1 MMVKEFFDD
10 DKKKLFEY
18 IEDDFGRC
26 PYIYIDLKKYRLD
39 GCDFRAWAQTD
50 DSGMICAIVTEY
62 FKGYQI
68 YSKENNFDKDEL
80 INFLKNEDA
89 TVIFGVKGIMDKIR
103 MGFPDHIEKKG
114 VVGEL
119 KSLRL
124 SKATKVCHATEN
136 DIKGIVE
143 MLVKEKGN
151 GEAYGYDSLYR
162 QYTGRLK
169 DGTGRSLILKNDAG
183 RVICHAGTC
192 AETEDMAVVGGVI
205 TEVAYR
211 GNGFAKG
218 VLATLCNELL
228 SEGKRVFSFFYVPAA
243 KKMHY
248 VCGFEDV
255 DEWVKLQKKDA

>member
-1 MMVKEFFDD
+1 MIKEFFDA
-10 DKKKLFEY
+10 DKFFLFEY
-18 IEDDFGRC
+18 IGDDFGRC
-26 PYIYIDLKKYRLD
+26 PYIYIDLKKYSLE
-39 GCDFRAWAQTD
+39 GCDFRAWAQTN
-50 DSGMICAIVTEY
+50 DSGKICAIVTEY
-62 FKGYQI
+62 FKGYQV
-68 YSKENNFDKDEL
+68 YSKENDLDKNEL
-80 INFLKNEDA
+80 IEFLKNEGA
-89 TVIFGVKGIMDKIR
+89 TVIFGVKGIMDGIKTD
-103 MGFPDHIEKKG
+103 FPDYIEKIG

-124 SKATKVCHATEN
+124 SKEKKACHATEK
-136 DIKGIVE
+136 DIKDIVE

-169 DGTGRSLILKNDAG
+169 DGTGRSFVLKNDVG

-205 TEVAYR
+205 TDVEYR
-211 GNGFAKG
+211 GKGYAKS
-218 VLATLCNELL
+218 VLASLCSELL

-255 DEWVKLQKKDA
+255 DEWIKLQKMDI